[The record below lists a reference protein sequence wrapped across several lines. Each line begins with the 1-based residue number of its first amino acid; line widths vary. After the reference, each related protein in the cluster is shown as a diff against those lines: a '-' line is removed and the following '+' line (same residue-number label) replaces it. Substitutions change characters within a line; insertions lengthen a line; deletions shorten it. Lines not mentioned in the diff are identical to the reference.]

1 MDSILSIEFIAG
13 VCATAVILL
22 SGLFALK
29 NNNKAQQQM
38 FMRLRVGAQG
48 ITVMAMM
55 ASLAVQERQKAL
67 GLIPA
72 RH

>member
-1 MDSILSIEFIAG
+1 MDFILSIGFIAG
-13 VCATAVILL
+13 VCTTAIILL

-55 ASLAVQERQKAL
+55 ASLAVQERQRAL

>member
-1 MDSILSIEFIAG
+1 M
-13 VCATAVILL
+13 

-29 NNNKAQQQM
+29 NNNKAQQQL

-48 ITVMAMM
+48 VTVIAMM
-55 ASLAVQERQKAL
+55 ASLMVQERQKAL

>member
-55 ASLAVQERQKAL
+55 ASLAVQERQRAL